1 MEKFLLVFA
10 GLFGVLFL
18 ARKVDRKNKGGS
30 SRSAGT
36 AARGGDYLSSD
47 DSFFDTVRDVV
58 DDVASTVRDYVVDSD
73 GGRGVSGGARDSADG
88 LAGAGG
94 SDGVVTDYV
103 YDPK

>member
-18 ARKVDRKNKGGS
+18 AREVDRKNKGGS
-30 SRSAGT
+30 SQSAGI

-47 DSFFDTVRDVV
+47 DSFLHTVGGVV
-58 DDVASTVRDYVVDSD
+58 EPAVDSD
-73 GGRGVSGGARDSADG
+73 GGRGVSGSAGDSADG